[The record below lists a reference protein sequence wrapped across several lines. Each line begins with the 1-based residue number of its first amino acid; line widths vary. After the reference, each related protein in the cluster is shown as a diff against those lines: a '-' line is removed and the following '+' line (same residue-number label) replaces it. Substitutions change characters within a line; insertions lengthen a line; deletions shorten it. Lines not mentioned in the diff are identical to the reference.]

1 MNKTDKIL
9 NVGCG
14 SSRMSEEMYEE
25 GYENITNIDFSP
37 KVISQMDERT
47 KSKCPKMVFKTMDV
61 MDMKSFSSND
71 FMVVLDKGTLD
82 SVLCSDNAVP
92 CTAKMMSEIY
102 RVLAPGG
109 KYVAISFGDPEHR
122 KKYIE
127 TQPWETIHID
137 KIPKPT
143 MGANDEG
150 DVKNFHYIYTMTKK

>member
-1 MNKTDKIL
+1 
-9 NVGCG
+9 
-14 SSRMSEEMYEE
+14 
-25 GYENITNIDFSP
+25 
-37 KVISQMDERT
+37 
-47 KSKCPKMVFKTMDV
+47 MDV

-150 DVKNFHYIYTMTKK
+150 DVKNFHYVYTMTKK